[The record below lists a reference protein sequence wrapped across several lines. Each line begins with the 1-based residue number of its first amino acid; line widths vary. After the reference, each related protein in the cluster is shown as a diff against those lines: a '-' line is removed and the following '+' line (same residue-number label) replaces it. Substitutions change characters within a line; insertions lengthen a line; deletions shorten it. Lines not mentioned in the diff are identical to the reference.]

1 MPCIGRTLKDYKLNI
16 GIGIDVLEFLDDR
29 RCGMELSNILKK
41 INKKR
46 DKKLIIMVLH
56 V

>member
-1 MPCIGRTLKDYKLNI
+1 MPCIGRTLKDYKINI

-29 RCGMELSNILKK
+29 RMEFIEHFKK

-46 DKKLIIMVLH
+46 D
-56 V
+56 

>member
-1 MPCIGRTLKDYKLNI
+1 LKEYKLNI
-16 GIGIDVLEFLDDR
+16 GLGIDVLEFLDDR
-29 RCGMELSNILKK
+29 RMVWNLSNILK

-46 DKKLIIMVLH
+46 EKKLIIMVLH